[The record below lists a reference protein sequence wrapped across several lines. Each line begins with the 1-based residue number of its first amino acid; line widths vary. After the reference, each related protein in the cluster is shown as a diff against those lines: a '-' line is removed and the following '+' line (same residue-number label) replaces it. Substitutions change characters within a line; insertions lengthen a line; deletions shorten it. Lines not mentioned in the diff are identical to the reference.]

1 MQKNIWLIG
10 AGLLVTGCLARY
22 VTTQLPGENYLPRR
36 DRSDSEIL
44 EEKMHRMSDG
54 SMMQNN
60 TATSSSMHHMDTTIT
75 SERDFLAEMIP
86 HHQEAVDAA
95 KQVLARGGT
104 TPEIKSLVTNII
116 SAQEKEITEM
126 RSWYQLW
133 YGTEYQPSGTYRPMM
148 RDLSSYSDTL
158 LDTVFLEDMIPHHM
172 GAIMM
177 ARNVQLYL
185 EHVEVETLTSNIVTS
200 QSQEIELMQ
209 NLLKTI

>member
-10 AGLLVTGCLARY
+10 AGLLVTGCLAGY
-22 VTTQLPGENYLPRR
+22 VTTQLSGENYSPRQ
-36 DRSDSEIL
+36 DQDSSESS

-60 TATSSSMHHMDTTIT
+60 TATSSGVHHMDMTIT
-75 SERDFLAEMIP
+75 SERDFLVEMIP

-116 SAQEKEITEM
+116 SAQEKEIAAM
-126 RSWYQLW
+126 KSWYQLW

-177 ARNVQLYL
+177 ARDVQLYL